1 MEYYASMLFML
12 ISSKGNFTAYYVVFN
27 YLTDVVLIYIGITKN
42 RFRPSDF
49 KLLAKIGGIYLA
61 YIIFRYIFVNDLT
74 FEYFISDCNF
84 FVERIIMSFL
94 FCAVLREKAVYYI
107 IKITIQL
114 SVVSL
119 IFFTMQIISGDF
131 VSYIGRIINLPPRV
145 GNPGYTNII
154 FFTYDYI
161 NHPFQNAGFSWEP
174 GAFGDFLDVGILM
187 HFLINGF
194 KFDKGA
200 WILTA
205 AIITTQST
213 TTYAC
218 FAVVILL
225 FLRVNGLKLTTLL
238 LFAVPMMCIV
248 ATQVPFLVDKIGKT
262 WEEDQFNL
270 NEMIS
275 LTAWYQKNGGQL
287 HLNRFGSFIYIY
299 NYFGPYKLFW
309 GISNRYQD
317 VMPAGDVMNISNGDI
332 DFMAKFGMVGTGFLL
347 YRFVLFV
354 RKFLFKAEYSVY
366 CVLILLVLGFGEP
379 LFMFNTTLCLLFF
392 SQYADPKDFFTKR
405 EEREL
410 LGYEPEEHEPAYN

>member
-1 MEYYASMLFML
+1 MDYYISMLFML

-27 YLTDVVLIYIGITKN
+27 YLTDAILIYIGVTKN
-42 RFRPSDF
+42 RFKPSDF
-49 KLLAKIGGIYLA
+49 KLLGRTGAIFMA
-61 YIIFRYIFVNDLT
+61 YITFRYLFLNDLSIK
-74 FEYFISDCNF
+74 FFISDINF
-84 FVERIIMSFL
+84 FVERVIMSFL
-94 FCAVLREKAVYYI
+94 LCAVLRENAVYYI

-114 SVVSL
+114 AALSL
-119 IFFTMQIISGDF
+119 IFFCVQLINGQFMT
-131 VSYIGRIINLPPRV
+131 YIGTIINLPPRI

-154 FFTYDYI
+154 FFTFDNI
-161 NHPFQNAGFSWEP
+161 NHLYQNSGFSWEP
-174 GAFGDFLDVGILM
+174 GAFGDFLDIGILM

-213 TTYAC
+213 TTYLC

-238 LFAVPMMCIV
+238 LFAVPAMFLIAV
-248 ATQVPFLVDKIGKT
+248 NVPFLVDKIVHT

-270 NEMIS
+270 NEMTT

-299 NYFGPYKLFW
+299 NYFGPLKLLW

-317 VMPAGDVMNISNGDI
+317 VMPAGGVMNISNGDI
-332 DFMAKFGMVGTGFLL
+332 DFMAKFGTIGMGFVL
-347 YRFVLFV
+347 YRYALFIK
-354 RKFLFKAEYSVY
+354 KFLFKGEYIFY
-366 CVLILLVLGFGEP
+366 CVIIMVILGFGEP
-379 LFMFNTTLCLLFF
+379 LFMFNTTLCFLFF
-392 SQYADPKDFFTKR
+392 FHYTDPKKFFTKK